1 MKKSL
6 SVNALLNTM
15 KTIFRI
21 IFPLIT
27 FPYVSRILGVENVG
41 RVNFSSS
48 IVSYFT
54 LIAAF
59 GVSTYAIREGA
70 KIRDNKKKF
79 VDFSNQVFTINVVT
93 TILAYLLLIVVI
105 AFSAKIRNYA
115 GLIVIL
121 SAVIVFITFGADW
134 LNTIYEDFGYI
145 TVRTLAFQ
153 MISLV
158 LMFVFVR
165 QTDDY
170 YRYAIITVVSSAGG
184 NLCNF
189 FYCKKYVKLRLVRLK
204 NVKKHIIPMFMFFMS
219 NITTII
225 FLNSDQTMLGML
237 CGDYNVGLYSVAVK
251 IYTIVKNIFTSI
263 LTVMMPRFSY
273 MQSNDQS
280 DNSEM
285 LRTNVMNIF
294 VLFVVPMA
302 VGLFCVSD
310 GVIELIG
317 GSAYAEAT
325 VSLKILSISILC
337 AAAASFMTY
346 IVIIPEGREKVM
358 LTASTASAIINVVL
372 NIFLIPLMQ
381 QEGAAMTTA
390 IAEFVVFAVEFKVAG
405 IKINRKSALKNVIT
419 VFLASVTIILCNI
432 VVRMFVH
439 NTIIATIIIIMTSIV
454 IYLALLFVLKN
465 EYVISAFYKLKK

>member
-1 MKKSL
+1 
-6 SVNALLNTM
+6 
-15 KTIFRI
+15 
-21 IFPLIT
+21 
-27 FPYVSRILGVENVG
+27 
-41 RVNFSSS
+41 
-48 IVSYFT
+48 
-54 LIAAF
+54 
-59 GVSTYAIREGA
+59 
-70 KIRDNKKKF
+70 
-79 VDFSNQVFTINVVT
+79 
-93 TILAYLLLIVVI
+93 
-105 AFSAKIRNYA
+105 
-115 GLIVIL
+115 
-121 SAVIVFITFGADW
+121 
-134 LNTIYEDFGYI
+134 
-145 TVRTLAFQ
+145 
-153 MISLV
+153 
-158 LMFVFVR
+158 
-165 QTDDY
+165 
-170 YRYAIITVVSSAGG
+170 
-184 NLCNF
+184 
-189 FYCKKYVKLRLVRLK
+189 
-204 NVKKHIIPMFMFFMS
+204 MFMFFMS

-358 LTASTASAIINVVL
+358 LTASTASAIIN
-372 NIFLIPLMQ
+372 
-381 QEGAAMTTA
+381 EC
-390 IAEFVVFAVEFKVAG
+390 
-405 IKINRKSALKNVIT
+405 S
-419 VFLASVTIILCNI
+419 
-432 VVRMFVH
+432 
-439 NTIIATIIIIMTSIV
+439 TS
-454 IYLALLFVLKN
+454 F
-465 EYVISAFYKLKK
+465 